1 MLDGTAIC
9 PAWPELLKP
18 ATAAAMLDV
27 SESTFRAIFPVLAA
41 RHGLK
46 VVGFGGPKFSRA
58 NLLDV
63 IGRLS
68 ERELDIQVDKAG
80 GKVRIGGEAFP
91 IKSTR
96 SGKSG
101 RGRPVNGT
109 NAKNATHASDA
120 PNGTHTT
127 NSKNASDA
135 QPASIANPVHDAHT
149 ANTTSTKGTVNT

>member
-1 MLDGTAIC
+1 MLDNATIC
-9 PAWPELLKP
+9 PTWPELLKP

-46 VVGFGGPKFSRA
+46 VVGFGGPKFSRS

-63 IGRLS
+63 IDRLADC
-68 ERELDIQVDKAG
+68 ELDIQVDKAG
-80 GKVRIGGEAFP
+80 GIVRIGGEAFP

-101 RGRPVNGT
+101 RGRPASG
-109 NAKNATHASDA
+109 THA
-120 PNGTHTT
+120 N
-127 NSKNASDA
+127 NSKGDG
-135 QPASIANPVHDAHT
+135 DAH
-149 ANTTSTKGTVNT
+149 TTSTKGQVNT